1 MASIFEKAVLAWFLG
16 ERKQNVSE
24 KISNSIILTY
34 KLCRRY
40 GCKREMNW
48 HFLRHETL
56 EFFLTVVR
64 DGQPNYFFTAGKSF
78 FFHGAIKKFVFW

>member
-24 KISNSIILTY
+24 KNSKSIILTY
-34 KLCRRY
+34 KLCGRY

-48 HFLRHETL
+48 RFLRHETL
-56 EFFLTVVR
+56 EFFF
-64 DGQPNYFFTAGKSF
+64 GSC
-78 FFHGAIKKFVFW
+78 